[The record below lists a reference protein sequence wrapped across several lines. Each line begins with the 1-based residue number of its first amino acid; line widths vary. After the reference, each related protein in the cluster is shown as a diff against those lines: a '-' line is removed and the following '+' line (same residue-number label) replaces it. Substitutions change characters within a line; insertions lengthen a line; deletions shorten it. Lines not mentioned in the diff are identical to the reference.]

1 MFLFKIVSNHYFK
14 SKYND
19 YKIYLVKCDSLLGGL
34 FFNLLR
40 KLENSIGNGAIK
52 VESSLEVGST
62 KLNL

>member
-1 MFLFKIVSNHYFK
+1 MSLTVQKELFDQLEKTRQQEIT
-14 SKYND
+14 D
-19 YKIYLVKCDSLLGGL
+19 
-34 FFNLLR
+34 LLR